1 MKYIK
6 LLLIFAVVA
15 GGLYLALNWKNI
27 IENVNQQ
34 NFPQEDK
41 IDVNAR
47 LKKMEGH
54 WQEATA
60 FSDSLF
66 IEWFNEIEQLKG
78 GKLITEKSD
87 SLLHNTLFEDAANKL
102 SDSYKASLL
111 NENYSDGKVK
121 AFRNGVDTIAKY
133 ERIKKLEN
141 QPRLAHIVESYD
153 FYSSVLKF
161 VNSSHAISPYFD
173 TKNKTWTSFDSKMQA
188 IKNQAESF
196 KSNALFDE
204 MNTIQQFISG
214 LDESHLESVM
224 EPYRDNFYK
233 ELSNKIIGCFNY
245 TVNGSDI
252 NPADMNQMRLVVGG
266 SEVVV
271 YQNKLNDETQRLLGG
286 IWSRFDD
293 ENRNRTYT
301 SNLSNFKDRY
311 NNALTAKK
319 EAIAAMKEND

>member
-6 LLLIFAVVA
+6 LILIFAVVA

-54 WQEATA
+54 WQEAA
-60 FSDSLF
+60 EFSDSLF

-153 FYSSVLKF
+153 FYSSVLAF
-161 VNSSHAISPYFD
+161 VNSSHAISPNFD
-173 TKNKTWTSFDSKMQA
+173 AKNKTWTSFNSRKQA
-188 IKNQAESF
+188 KKNKAEAF
-196 KSNALFDE
+196 KNNSLFDE
-204 MNTIQQFISG
+204 MSTIQQFISG
-214 LDESHLESVM
+214 LDESYLESVM

-233 ELSNKIIGCFNY
+233 ELSNQIIACYNNF
-245 TVNGSDI
+245 TVESKAIDT
-252 NPADMNQMRLVVGG
+252 ADMNQISIHLEN
-266 SEVVV
+266 SETVV
-271 YQNKLNDETQRLLGG
+271 YKNKLNDETQRLLGELW
-286 IWSRFDD
+286 IRFDD
-293 ENRNRTYT
+293 EDSGEGNTR
-301 SNLSNFKDRY
+301 LSNFRNRY
-311 NNALTAKK
+311 GNALTAKK
-319 EAIAAMKEND
+319 EAIAAMENQ